1 MKNIVKLMVLSLVL
15 VTPSFSQTVTKPAP
29 APGSPVTLS
38 EVDELTF
45 ENTILK
51 TQLANTNAKAA
62 ADSFTEQ
69 RNNAQKLISTFE
81 VKYKAVFDQNTGK
94 FVTKAAPVVFE
105 TKPTPKK

>member
-69 RNNAQKLISTFE
+69 RNNAH
-81 VKYKAVFDQNTGK
+81 KYKAVFDQNTGR